1 MNQRVHPQ
9 NYLDR
14 EEGDERRTLFWNFTA
29 SFVCH
34 FIVFAVL
41 IFAPGYAKGR
51 KPSLSVMNVSLVTL
65 PSQGKMPLPEKKN
78 AVESKKPSVTEKK
91 APKISTKTKPEKI
104 SKPSPS
110 ISLAPKKKVKTSLKK
125 KTFKTEKVVKSA
137 IDRIEKKVDES
148 RPDQIKQA
156 IARLEK
162 QVEKTGPIDLK
173 NQQNIRGAGIPGG
186 TGANSKKVLELIHIY
201 QIEIAYR
208 IQKNWAFS
216 DQLAGGR
223 TDLDAWVAIRVMQNG
238 EIKDVW
244 FDKRSGNSYF
254 DEAAKNAIMKS
265 NPLPPIPRAYVRPY
279 IEAGFHFT
287 LSGISK

>member
-1 MNQRVHPQ
+1 MNQRVLPH

-14 EEGDERRTLFWNFTA
+14 EKKDERRTLFWNFIA

-34 FIVFAVL
+34 FIVFSVL

-51 KPSLSVMNVSLVTL
+51 KPSLSVINVSIVTL
-65 PSQGKMPLPEKKN
+65 PSQGKMPLPEKKV

-91 APKISTKTKPEKI
+91 TPKISTKTKP
-104 SKPSPS
+104 SAAV
-110 ISLAPKKKVKTSLKK
+110 SLDPKKKVKTSLKK

-137 IDRIEKKVDES
+137 IDRIEKKVDDS
-148 RPDQIKQA
+148 RPDQIQQA
-156 IARLEK
+156 LARLQK
-162 QVEKTGPIDLK
+162 QVEETGPKDLK
-173 NQQNIRGAGIPGG
+173 NQQNIKSSGIPGG
-186 TGANSKKVLELIHIY
+186 TGADSKKALELIDIY
-201 QIEIAYR
+201 RIEIAYR

-223 TDLDAWVAIRVMQNG
+223 TDLEAWVAIKVMQNG

-265 NPLPPIPRAYVRPY
+265 NPLPPIPSAYVRPY
-279 IEAGFHFT
+279 MEAGFHFT
-287 LSGISK
+287 LSGIDK

>member
-14 EEGDERRTLFWNFTA
+14 EEGDERRTLFWNFTV
-29 SFVCH
+29 SLVCH

-125 KTFKTEKVVKSA
+125 KTFKTERVVKSA

-156 IARLEK
+156 IARLQK

-254 DEAAKNAIMKS
+254 DEAAKNAITKS
-265 NPLPPIPRAYVRPY
+265 NPLPPIPKAYVRPY

>member
-1 MNQRVHPQ
+1 MNQRAHPH

-14 EEGDERRTLFWNFTA
+14 EGEGERRTLFWNFTA
-29 SFVCH
+29 SLVFH
-34 FIVFAVL
+34 LIVFAVL

-51 KPSLSVMNVSLVTL
+51 KPSLSVINVSIVTL

-78 AVESKKPSVTEKK
+78 AVDAKKPSVTEKK
-91 APKISTKTKPEKI
+91 TPKISTKTTPETVK
-104 SKPSPS
+104 KPSES
-110 ISLAPKKKVKTSLKK
+110 ISLNPKKKVKTSLKK

-173 NQQNIRGAGIPGG
+173 NQQNIKGSGLPGG
-186 TGANSKKVLELIHIY
+186 TGADSKKVLELIDIY
-201 QIEIAYR
+201 RIEIAYR

-223 TDLDAWVAIRVMQNG
+223 TDLEAWVAIKVMKNG

-265 NPLPPIPRAYVRPY
+265 NPLPPIPQAYVRPY

>member
-1 MNQRVHPQ
+1 MNQRTHPHH
-9 NYLDR
+9 YLDR
-14 EEGDERRTLFWNFTA
+14 EEEDERRTLFWNFTA
-29 SFVCH
+29 SSVFH
-34 FIVFAVL
+34 LIVFAVL

-51 KPSLSVMNVSLVTL
+51 KPSLSFINVSIVTL
-65 PSQGKMPLPEKKN
+65 PSQGEMPLPEKKN
-78 AVESKKPSVTEKK
+78 AVESEKPSVTEKK
-91 APKISTKTKPEKI
+91 APKISTETTPEAV
-104 SKPSPS
+104 SKPSTS
-110 ISLAPKKKVKTSLKK
+110 ISLDPKKKVKTSLKK

-148 RPDQIKQA
+148 RPDQIRQA
-156 IARLEK
+156 IARLQK

-173 NQQNIRGAGIPGG
+173 NQQNIRGSGIPGG
-186 TGANSKKVLELIHIY
+186 TGADSKKVLEVIDIY
-201 QIEIAYR
+201 RIEIAYR

-223 TDLDAWVAIRVMQNG
+223 TDLEAWVAIKVMKNG

-254 DEAAKNAIMKS
+254 DDAAKNAIMKS
-265 NPLPPIPRAYVRPY
+265 NPLPPLPLAYVRPY
-279 IEAGFHFT
+279 CEAGFHFT

>member
-51 KPSLSVMNVSLVTL
+51 KPSLSVMNVSIVTL

-125 KTFKTEKVVKSA
+125 KTFKTERVVKSA

-156 IARLEK
+156 IARLQK

>member
-1 MNQRVHPQ
+1 MNQRAHPH

-14 EEGDERRTLFWNFTA
+14 EKRDERRTLFWNFIA
-29 SFVCH
+29 SLACH
-34 FIVFAVL
+34 VIVFGVL

-51 KPSLSVMNVSLVTL
+51 KPSLSVINVSLVTL
-65 PSQGKMPLPEKKN
+65 PSQGKMSLPKKKTDVVAEKPPETK
-78 AVESKKPSVTEKK
+78 KK
-91 APKISTKTKPEKI
+91 APKISTKTKPETVK
-104 SKPSPS
+104 KPSEA
-110 ISLAPKKKVKTSLKK
+110 ISLNAKKKVKTSLKK

-162 QVEKTGPIDLK
+162 QVEKTGPKDFK
-173 NQQNIRGAGIPGG
+173 PQQNEGGEGIPGG
-186 TGANSKKVLELIHIY
+186 TGAGHKKTLELIDIY
-201 QIEIAYR
+201 RIEIAYR

-223 TDLDAWVAIRVMQNG
+223 TDLEAWVAIKVMQNG
-238 EIKDVW
+238 EIKDIW

-254 DEAAKNAIMKS
+254 DEAAKNAIIKS
-265 NPLPPIPRAYVRPY
+265 NPLPPLPQGYVRPY

>member
-51 KPSLSVMNVSLVTL
+51 KPSLSVMNVSIVTL

-125 KTFKTEKVVKSA
+125 KTFKTERVVKSA

>member
-14 EEGDERRTLFWNFTA
+14 EEGDERRTLFWNFTV
-29 SFVCH
+29 SLVCH

-51 KPSLSVMNVSLVTL
+51 KPSLSVMNVSIVTL

-125 KTFKTEKVVKSA
+125 KTFKTERVVKSA

-156 IARLEK
+156 IARLQK

-223 TDLDAWVAIRVMQNG
+223 TDLDAWVAIKVMQNG

-265 NPLPPIPRAYVRPY
+265 NPLPPIPKAYVRPY

>member
-91 APKISTKTKPEKI
+91 APKISAKTKPEKI

-110 ISLAPKKKVKTSLKK
+110 ISLNPKKKVKTSLKK

-148 RPDQIKQA
+148 RSDQIKQA

-162 QVEKTGPIDLK
+162 QVEKTGPKDLK
-173 NQQNIRGAGIPGG
+173 NQQNIRGGGIPGG
-186 TGANSKKVLELIHIY
+186 TGASSKKALELIDIY
-201 QIEIAYR
+201 RIEIAYR

-223 TDLDAWVAIRVMQNG
+223 TDLEAWVAIKVMQNG

-254 DEAAKNAIMKS
+254 DEAAKNAITKS
-265 NPLPPIPRAYVRPY
+265 NPLPPIPKAYVRPY

>member
-9 NYLDR
+9 NHLDR
-14 EEGDERRTLFWNFTA
+14 EEGDERRTLFWNITA
-29 SFVCH
+29 SLVCH
-34 FIVFAVL
+34 FIIFAVL

-51 KPSLSVMNVSLVTL
+51 KPSLSVMNVNLVTL
-65 PSQGKMPLPEKKN
+65 PSQGKMPLPETKN
-78 AVESKKPSVTEKK
+78 AVKSKKPSVTEKK
-91 APKISTKTKPEKI
+91 TPKISTKTKPEKV

-110 ISLAPKKKVKTSLKK
+110 ISLNPKKKVKTSLKK
-125 KTFKTEKVVKSA
+125 KTFKTERVVKSA

-156 IARLEK
+156 LARLQK

-173 NQQNIRGAGIPGG
+173 NQQNTRGSGIPGG
-186 TGANSKKVLELIHIY
+186 TGVDSKKALELIDIY

-223 TDLDAWVAIRVMQNG
+223 TDLDAWVAIKVMQNG

-265 NPLPPIPRAYVRPY
+265 NPLPPLPKAYVRPY
-279 IEAGFHFT
+279 FEAGFHFT

>member
-65 PSQGKMPLPEKKN
+65 PSQGKMPLPKKKN

-125 KTFKTEKVVKSA
+125 KTFKTESVVKSA

-173 NQQNIRGAGIPGG
+173 NQQNIRAAGIPGG

>member
-125 KTFKTEKVVKSA
+125 KTFKTERVVKSA

>member
-1 MNQRVHPQ
+1 MNQRTHPHH
-9 NYLDR
+9 YLDR
-14 EEGDERRTLFWNFTA
+14 EEEDERRTLFWNFTA
-29 SFVCH
+29 SSVFH
-34 FIVFAVL
+34 LIVFAVL

-51 KPSLSVMNVSLVTL
+51 KPSLSVINVSIVTL
-65 PSQGKMPLPEKKN
+65 PSQGEMPLPEKKN
-78 AVESKKPSVTEKK
+78 AVESEKPSVTEKK
-91 APKISTKTKPEKI
+91 APKISTKTTPETV
-104 SKPSPS
+104 SKPSAP
-110 ISLAPKKKVKTSLKK
+110 ISLDPKKKVKTSLKK

-148 RPDQIKQA
+148 RPDQIRQA
-156 IARLEK
+156 IARLQK

-173 NQQNIRGAGIPGG
+173 NQQNIRDSGIPGG
-186 TGANSKKVLELIHIY
+186 TGADSKKVLEVIDIY
-201 QIEIAYR
+201 RIEIAYR

-223 TDLDAWVAIRVMQNG
+223 TDLEAWVAIKVMKNG

-254 DEAAKNAIMKS
+254 DDAAKNAIMKS
-265 NPLPPIPRAYVRPY
+265 NPLPPLPLAYVRPY
-279 IEAGFHFT
+279 CEAGFHFT

>member
-125 KTFKTEKVVKSA
+125 KTFKTERVVKSA

-173 NQQNIRGAGIPGG
+173 NQQNIRAAGIPGG

>member
-1 MNQRVHPQ
+1 MNQRAHPHH
-9 NYLDR
+9 YLDR
-14 EEGDERRTLFWNFTA
+14 EKEDERRTLFWNFTA
-29 SFVCH
+29 SSVFH
-34 FIVFAVL
+34 LIVFAVL
-41 IFAPGYAKGR
+41 IFAPGYPKGR
-51 KPSLSVMNVSLVTL
+51 KPSLSFINVSIVTL
-65 PSQGKMPLPEKKN
+65 PSQGEMPLPEKKN
-78 AVESKKPSVTEKK
+78 AVESEKPSVTEKK
-91 APKISTKTKPEKI
+91 APKISTKTTPETV
-104 SKPSPS
+104 SKPSAP
-110 ISLAPKKKVKTSLKK
+110 ISLDPKKKVKTSLKK

-148 RPDQIKQA
+148 RPDQIRQA

-173 NQQNIRGAGIPGG
+173 NQQNIGGAGIPGG
-186 TGANSKKVLELIHIY
+186 TGAGSKKALELIDIY
-201 QIEIAYR
+201 RIEIAYR

-223 TDLDAWVAIRVMQNG
+223 TDLEAWVAIKVLQNG

-254 DEAAKNAIMKS
+254 DDAAKNAIMKS
-265 NPLPPIPRAYVRPY
+265 NPLPPLPLAYVRPY
-279 IEAGFHFT
+279 CEAGFHFT

>member
-1 MNQRVHPQ
+1 MNQRAHPHH
-9 NYLDR
+9 YLDR
-14 EEGDERRTLFWNFTA
+14 EEKDERRTLFWNFTA
-29 SFVCH
+29 SCVCH
-34 FIVFAVL
+34 LIVFAVL
-41 IFAPGYAKGR
+41 IFAPGYAKGK
-51 KPSLSVMNVSLVTL
+51 KPSLSVINVSLVTL
-65 PSQGKMPLPEKKN
+65 PAQGKMPAPGKKN

-91 APKISTKTKPEKI
+91 APKISTKTTPETVK
-104 SKPSPS
+104 KPSEA
-110 ISLAPKKKVKTSLKK
+110 ISLNAKKKPKTSLKK

-162 QVEKTGPIDLK
+162 QVEKTGPKDLK
-173 NQQNIRGAGIPGG
+173 KQQNSRGGGIPGG
-186 TGANSKKVLELIHIY
+186 TGSGRKKALELIDIY
-201 QIEIAYR
+201 RIEIAYR

-223 TDLDAWVAIRVMQNG
+223 TDLEAWVAIKVMRNG

-254 DEAAKNAIMKS
+254 DDAAKNAIMKS
-265 NPLPPIPRAYVRPY
+265 NPLPPLPSAYVRPY
-279 IEAGFHFT
+279 CEAGFHFT

>member
-1 MNQRVHPQ
+1 MNQRAHPH

-14 EEGDERRTLFWNFTA
+14 EKKDERRTLFWNLIA
-29 SFVCH
+29 SLVCH
-34 FIVFAVL
+34 LILFAVL
-41 IFAPGYAKGR
+41 IFAPGYARGK
-51 KPSLSVMNVSLVTL
+51 KPSLSFINVSLVTL
-65 PSQGKMPLPEKKN
+65 PAQGDRSLPEKKT
-78 AVESKKPSVTEKK
+78 ADAPEKAPVTEKK
-91 APKISTKTKPEKI
+91 APEISTKTTPEPVKKPREA
-104 SKPSPS
+104 
-110 ISLAPKKKVKTSLKK
+110 ISLNAKKKPKKSLKK

-156 IARLEK
+156 IARLQK
-162 QVEKTGPIDLK
+162 QVEKTGPKDLK
-173 NQQNIRGAGIPGG
+173 NQQSGRGGGIPGG
-186 TGANSKKVLELIHIY
+186 TGAGSKKTLELIDIY
-201 QIEIAYR
+201 RIEIAYR

-223 TDLDAWVAIRVMQNG
+223 TDLEAWVAIKVMQNG

-265 NPLPPIPRAYVRPY
+265 NPLPPLPQSYVRPY

>member
-1 MNQRVHPQ
+1 MNQRAHPH

-14 EEGDERRTLFWNFTA
+14 KGEDGRRTLFWNFTL
-29 SFVCH
+29 SLVFH
-34 FIVFAVL
+34 LIVFAVL

-51 KPSLSVMNVSLVTL
+51 KPSLSVINVSIVTL
-65 PSQGKMPLPEKKN
+65 PAQGKMSLPEKKN
-78 AVESKKPSVTEKK
+78 AVDANKPSITEKK
-91 APKISTKTKPEKI
+91 APKFSTKTTPETVK
-104 SKPSPS
+104 KPSES
-110 ISLAPKKKVKTSLKK
+110 ISLNPKKKAKTSLKK

-137 IDRIEKKVDES
+137 IDRIEKKVYET

-173 NQQNIRGAGIPGG
+173 NQQNSRGAGIPGG
-186 TGANSKKVLELIHIY
+186 TGAGSKKVLELIDIY
-201 QIEIAYR
+201 RIEIAYL

-223 TDLDAWVAIRVMQNG
+223 TDLEAWVAIKVMRNG

-265 NPLPPIPRAYVRPY
+265 NPLPPIPQAYVRPY

>member
-9 NYLDR
+9 INLDR
-14 EEGDERRTLFWNFTA
+14 EEGDERRTLFRNITV
-29 SFVCH
+29 SLVCH

-41 IFAPGYAKGR
+41 IFAPGFAKGR

-65 PSQGKMPLPEKKN
+65 PSQGKMPLPETKN

-91 APKISTKTKPEKI
+91 EPKISTKTKPEKV

-110 ISLAPKKKVKTSLKK
+110 ISLNPKKKVKTSLKK
-125 KTFKTEKVVKSA
+125 KTFKTERVVKSA

-156 IARLEK
+156 IARLQK

-173 NQQNIRGAGIPGG
+173 NQQNTRGSGIPGG
-186 TGANSKKVLELIHIY
+186 TGVDSKKALELIHIY

-223 TDLDAWVAIRVMQNG
+223 TDLDAWVAIKVMRNG

-265 NPLPPIPRAYVRPY
+265 NPLPPIPKAYVRPY
-279 IEAGFHFT
+279 LEAGFHFT

>member
-1 MNQRVHPQ
+1 MNQRTHPHH
-9 NYLDR
+9 YLDR
-14 EEGDERRTLFWNFTA
+14 EEEDERRTLFWNFTA
-29 SFVCH
+29 SSVFH
-34 FIVFAVL
+34 LIVFAVL

-51 KPSLSVMNVSLVTL
+51 KPSLSFINVSIVTL
-65 PSQGKMPLPEKKN
+65 PSQGEMPLPEKKN
-78 AVESKKPSVTEKK
+78 AVESTKPSVTEKK
-91 APKISTKTKPEKI
+91 APKISTKTTPEAV
-104 SKPSPS
+104 SKPSTS
-110 ISLAPKKKVKTSLKK
+110 ISLDPKKKVKTSLKK

-148 RPDQIKQA
+148 RPDQIRQA
-156 IARLEK
+156 IARLQK

-173 NQQNIRGAGIPGG
+173 NQQNIGGSGIPGG
-186 TGANSKKVLELIHIY
+186 TGADSKKVLEVIDIY
-201 QIEIAYR
+201 RIEIAYR

-223 TDLDAWVAIRVMQNG
+223 TDLEAWVAIKVMKNG

-254 DEAAKNAIMKS
+254 DDAAKNAIMKS
-265 NPLPPIPRAYVRPY
+265 NPLPPLPLAYVRPY
-279 IEAGFHFT
+279 CEAGFHFT

>member
-1 MNQRVHPQ
+1 MNQRAHPH

-14 EEGDERRTLFWNFTA
+14 EKEDEGRTLFWNFTA
-29 SFVCH
+29 SLVCH
-34 FIVFAVL
+34 LIVFAVL

-51 KPSLSVMNVSLVTL
+51 KPSLSVINVSIVTL
-65 PSQGKMPLPEKKN
+65 PAQGETSFPEKKD
-78 AVESKKPSVTEKK
+78 AVEARKPSVPEKK
-91 APKISTKTKPEKI
+91 APEISTKTTPEPVKKPPE
-104 SKPSPS
+104 S
-110 ISLAPKKKVKTSLKK
+110 ISLNAKKKEKTSLKK

-162 QVEKTGPIDLK
+162 QVEKTGPKDLK
-173 NQQNIRGAGIPGG
+173 TQQNSGGGGIPGG
-186 TGANSKKVLELIHIY
+186 TGAGSKKALELIDIY
-201 QIEIAYR
+201 RIEIAYR

-223 TDLDAWVAIRVMQNG
+223 TDLEAWVAIKVMQNG
-238 EIKDVW
+238 EIKDIW

-254 DEAAKNAIMKS
+254 DAAAKNAIVKS
-265 NPLPPIPRAYVRPY
+265 NPLPPLPESYVRPY

>member
-1 MNQRVHPQ
+1 MNQRVLPH

-14 EEGDERRTLFWNFTA
+14 EKKDERRTLFWNFTA

-34 FIVFAVL
+34 LIVFSVL

-51 KPSLSVMNVSLVTL
+51 KPSLSVINVSIVTL
-65 PSQGKMPLPEKKN
+65 PSQGKMPIPEKKV

-91 APKISTKTKPEKI
+91 TPKISTKTKP
-104 SKPSPS
+104 SAAV
-110 ISLAPKKKVKTSLKK
+110 SLDPKKKVKTSLKK

-137 IDRIEKKVDES
+137 IDRIEKKVDDS
-148 RPDQIKQA
+148 RPDQIQQA
-156 IARLEK
+156 LARLQK
-162 QVEKTGPIDLK
+162 QVEETGPKDLK
-173 NQQNIRGAGIPGG
+173 NQQNIKSSGIPGG
-186 TGANSKKVLELIHIY
+186 TGADSNKALELIDIY
-201 QIEIAYR
+201 RIEIAYR

-223 TDLDAWVAIRVMQNG
+223 TDLEAWVAIKVMQNG

-265 NPLPPIPRAYVRPY
+265 NPLPPIPSAYVRPY
-279 IEAGFHFT
+279 MEAGFHFT
-287 LSGISK
+287 LSGIDK